1 MSKPLLHLQQLGLC
15 DYESTWHRMQ
25 HYTDQRTADSQDQL
39 WLLEHPPVFT
49 LGRAAKTEHLLT
61 PGNIPII
68 QVDRGGQV
76 TYHAPG
82 QLIAYLLLD
91 LHRKKLGIKRLVSHI
106 EQAIINLL
114 ISYSINAHIKPGAP
128 GVYVGK
134 KKIAALGLRVR
145 RGCTFHG
152 LSLNVDMDLE
162 PFDRINPCGHP
173 GLKTTQLADLGA
185 MPPLQQVGIDLSHH
199 LANQLNYRLA
209 NIPQQAEQA
218 AL

>member
-1 MSKPLLHLQQLGLC
+1 VSKSQLYIQQLGLC
-15 DYESTWHRMQ
+15 NYEPTWHRMQ
-25 HYTDQRTADSQDQL
+25 RYTDQRTADSQDQL
-39 WLLEHPPVFT
+39 WLLEHPPLFT

-61 PGNIPII
+61 PGDIPVM

-91 LHRKKLGIKRLVSHI
+91 LPRKKLGIKRLVSQI

-114 ISYSINAHIKPGAP
+114 EGYSISAHIKPGAP

-162 PFDRINPCGHP
+162 PFSRINPCGYP

-185 MPPLQQVGIDLSHH
+185 KIQLKQVGIDLSHH
-199 LANQLNYRLA
+199 LANQLNYTLA
-209 NIPQQAEQA
+209 AISHQTEDIN
-218 AL
+218 